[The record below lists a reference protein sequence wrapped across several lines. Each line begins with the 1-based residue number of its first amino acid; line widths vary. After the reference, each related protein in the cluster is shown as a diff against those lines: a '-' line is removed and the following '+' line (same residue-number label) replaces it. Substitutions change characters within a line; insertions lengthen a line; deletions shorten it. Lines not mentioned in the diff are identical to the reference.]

1 MRRPTGALSVAPLD
15 RTIARR
21 YNRAMSHEYP
31 SRRLVLAG
39 LAAIPLAAC
48 NETTGDFNPA
58 TPPRARA
65 PGVPVALVSLDGAPE
80 AVISRLSVA
89 MSQQAARRDIA
100 IVGIDGK
107 PRYQVRG
114 YLSAHVDGGE
124 GQLSWAF
131 DIFDAQKKRARRV
144 SGQEALR
151 GGGDAWTGVTD
162 AHLTAIAFKSLDDIA
177 EFLAASPE
185 TVAQR
190 GAAPASA
197 RRAAS
202 ILAGH

>member
-1 MRRPTGALSVAPLD
+1 MAE
-15 RTIARR
+15 RR
-21 YNRAMSHEYP
+21 YKSRMARELP

-39 LAAIPLAAC
+39 AAAVILAAPLAAC
-48 NETTGDFNPA
+48 NETAGDFNPA
-58 TPPRARA
+58 APPRARA

-80 AVISRLSVA
+80 TVISRLSAA

-114 YLSAHVDGGE
+114 YISAHVDGGQ

-131 DIFDAQKKRARRV
+131 DVFDAQKKRARRF
-144 SGQEALR
+144 SGQEPLR
-151 GGGDAWTGVTD
+151 GDGDAWAGVTD
-162 AHLTAIAFKSLDDIA
+162 SHLAAIASKSLDDMA

-185 TVAQR
+185 AVAQR
-190 GAAPASA
+190 SVVPAAGAA
-197 RRAAS
+197 RRAAG
-202 ILAGH
+202 ILAGN